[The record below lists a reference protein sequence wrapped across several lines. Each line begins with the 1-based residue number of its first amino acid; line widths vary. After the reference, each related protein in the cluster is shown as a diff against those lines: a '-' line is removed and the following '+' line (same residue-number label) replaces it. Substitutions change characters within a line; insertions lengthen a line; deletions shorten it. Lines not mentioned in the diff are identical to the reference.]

1 MQPRE
6 RPRVDGVAAWP
17 APNLQR
23 ATGADRGE
31 AMTMCGRV
39 IPGED
44 PRVQGEKM
52 RGAGAAG
59 GGTPGIEGLQ
69 LSNETGGDEAGARPA
84 QCFMEFLRRS
94 RRGRGARP
102 GRRPHRSKG
111 DDFVVLTGD
120 AKPAAMLQAEHG
132 SALGWV
138 DADLNHG
145 FGSVAVRGD
154 GRYRGAPRWRPH
166 DGEKRKLGSFAFH
179 LPECADQPVELVPLR
194 SLRDEE
200 M

>member
-1 MQPRE
+1 M
-6 RPRVDGVAAWP
+6 A
-17 APNLQR
+17 
-23 ATGADRGE
+23 
-31 AMTMCGRV
+31 MCGRV
-39 IPGED
+39 IPGKGL
-44 PRVQGEKM
+44 RVQGEKV

-59 GGTPGIEGLQ
+59 GGAPGVEGLQ
-69 LSNETGGDEAGARPA
+69 LSNETGGDEAGARPT
-84 QCFMEFLRRS
+84 QCFMELLWRS

-120 AKPAAMLQAEHG
+120 AKPTAMLQAEHG

-138 DADLNHG
+138 DADLYHG
-145 FGSVAVRGD
+145 FGSVAVRSGGED
-154 GRYRGAPRWRPH
+154 RGAPCRCLH
-166 DGEKRKLGSFAFH
+166 DGEKCKLGSAALH
-179 LPECADQPVELVPLR
+179 LTERADQPVELMPLR